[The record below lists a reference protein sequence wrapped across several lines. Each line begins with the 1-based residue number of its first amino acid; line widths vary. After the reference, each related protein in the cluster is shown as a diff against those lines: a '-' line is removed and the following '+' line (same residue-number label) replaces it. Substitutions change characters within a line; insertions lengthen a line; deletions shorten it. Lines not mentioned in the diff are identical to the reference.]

1 MIFKSAEQYHS
12 KEHGDSLNCSEGAL
26 LIPHARGCT
35 KRPGERA
42 EEAKSEAG
50 KYGIIEAS
58 EYKRSGK
65 GGSYELTES
74 VCQ

>member
-1 MIFKSAEQYHS
+1 MRKY
-12 KEHGDSLNCSEGAL
+12 
-26 LIPHARGCT
+26 ARGCT

-42 EEAKSEAG
+42 EGTKSAAG
-50 KYGIIEAS
+50 KYGKIEAS